1 MQKLVIKG
9 HALRCSL
16 ETETGLDLYTICD
29 LNGGCII
36 FTHITSYISIERQY
50 DSLLNFYVNLLLE

>member
-1 MQKLVIKG
+1 MQKLLIKG
-9 HALRCSL
+9 HALRCICSL
-16 ETETGLDLYTICD
+16 ERETGLDLYTICD

-50 DSLLNFYVNLLLE
+50 DSLLNFTLICY